1 MNYFLENYRNFR
13 YPLAEGEEIG
23 FRLAQLGAIHAA
35 AAHFVTDTVP
45 GIITMPT
52 GSGKT
57 AVLIAAA
64 FVLRARRV
72 LVITPSRLVREQ
84 IAEEIEALATLKAVG
99 AIDLE
104 VLTPNVFNTR
114 KRVTAAETWEAMR
127 NFDVV
132 VGTVQSISPEY
143 ETIPKPPDDLFDL
156 VLVDEAHH
164 SPARTWQGV
173 LNHFPQAKRLL
184 FTATPFRQDQKEIK
198 GRFIFTYS
206 LRKAFEDGVFGE
218 IMYQPVE
225 REQNENPDVAI
236 ARAAEQR
243 FLEDQRA
250 GYQHRLMVRTDT
262 RNRAKALLDIYE
274 ENTSLRLSLITGQS
288 SLKSVKNVIDQL
300 RAGDLDG
307 IVCVNML
314 GEGFNFP
321 SLKIAAI
328 HSPHR
333 SLSVT
338 LQFIGRFARTVGEN
352 IGPATFLAITSEI
365 EIQAERLYDTRAV
378 WQDMVQNMSASRMN
392 QERETRAVLDTF
404 SPAEWVSQDLSDL
417 SLYVLE
423 PYYHV
428 KVYNLNQVVD
438 LAKEIAFPSTLQVI
452 YQSFS
457 RRHNTAIYITREISL
472 PRWTTD
478 DRLATVQADL
488 FIFYQDMESKLL
500 FVCASR
506 RSEGLYEQLLDSF
519 LDADPRPLS
528 LVRLNRALN
537 ELETPEFFNIGMR
550 NRVASNTTESYRM
563 IAGSSAD
570 RAILKS
576 DSRLYHRGHVFGRA
590 SEGGRRVTIGLSSA
604 SKIWSNNSS
613 KLPGL
618 IEWCQILARRI
629 TSENTPVTGS
639 GLDFLDVGEEIYELP
654 PGIVGV
660 VWPITVFRNPPIVH
674 FPGSSGAIKAQLLDF
689 DFAIDPD
696 NSTDKAIL
704 VLLQHESGFIWR
716 ATFSYH
722 TDRFF
727 EPATP
732 DEPGFFV
739 ERNRELVP
747 IIHYLNEHLP
757 HFFTSDMSAVQGFTF
772 MRHSESDLPFDD
784 RLIEIVDW
792 TAANV
797 DITCEFGTAA
807 AGLVSIH
814 SGLESRLLTSPC
826 SIAYYDHGKGEIAD
840 FVTVIE
846 EHTGLLVQ
854 LFHCKKAGNA
864 SPGHRVDD
872 VYEIIGQVVKSVGWA
887 HKDRILSHVRRR
899 FTQRSGGHRFVKGDL
914 ETLTRLLN
922 NTTPAQIQ
930 FEFNAVQP
938 GLLRDGLPTD
948 LANILAAA
956 SDHLT
961 RGGFRPLRVLGST
974 NNIA

>member
-1 MNYFLENYRNFR
+1 MSYFLANYRHFR
-13 YPLAEGEEIG
+13 YPLSEGDEAG

-35 AAHFVTDTVP
+35 AAHFVTDTAP

-84 IAEEIEALATLKAVG
+84 IAEEIGALATLKKVG
-99 AIDLE
+99 AVDEEIP
-104 VLTPNVFNTR
+104 TPRVFSTR
-114 KRVTAAETWEAMR
+114 KRIVAIETWEAMR
-127 NFDVV
+127 GFDVV

-143 ETIPKPPDDLFDL
+143 ETVPDPPDDLFDL

-164 SPARTWQGV
+164 SPAQTWQGV
-173 LNHFPQAKRLL
+173 LNHFPQAKHLL

-206 LRKAFEDGVFGE
+206 LRKAFEDGVFGK
-218 IMYQPVE
+218 IVYQPVE
-225 REQNENPDVAI
+225 PEQNENPDIAI

-262 RNRAKALLDIYE
+262 RNRAKELLDIYE
-274 ENTSLRLSLITGQS
+274 ANTDLRLRLITGQN
-288 SLKSVKNVIDQL
+288 SLKSVKDVIDQL
-300 RAGDLDG
+300 RAGELDG

-338 LQFIGRFARTVGEN
+338 LQFIGRFARTAGEN
-352 IGPATFLAITSEI
+352 VGPATFLAIPSEI

-378 WQDMVQNMSASRMN
+378 WQDLVQNMSAARLTR
-392 QERETRAVLDTF
+392 EAETRDVLDTF
-404 SPAEWVSQDLSDL
+404 SVAEWASQDLSDL

-428 KVYNLNQVVD
+428 KVYHLNQMID
-438 LAKEIAFPSTLQVI
+438 LAKEVVFPGRLQVI

-457 RRHNTAIYITREISL
+457 QRHNTSIYITREISL

-478 DRLATVQADL
+478 DRLSTIQADL
-488 FIFYQDMESKLL
+488 FIFYQDIESKLL

-519 LDADPRPLS
+519 IEADPRPLP

-537 ELETPEFFNIGMR
+537 ELEAPEFFNIGMR

-590 SEGGRRVTIGLSSA
+590 SEDGRRVTIGLSSA

-618 IEWCQILARRI
+618 IEWCQTLARRI

-639 GLDFLDVGEEIYELP
+639 GLDFLDVGEEIHELP

-660 VWPITVFRNPPIVH
+660 AWPVAIFQNPPIVQ
-674 FPGSSGAIKAQLLDF
+674 FPGPSGAIKAQLLDF
-689 DFAIDPD
+689 DLVIDLD
-696 NSTDKAIL
+696 HSTDKTIL
-704 VLLQHESGFIWR
+704 VLLQHESGLIWR
-716 ATFSYH
+716 ATFSYD

-732 DEPGFFV
+732 DEPDFSV
-739 ERNRELVP
+739 ERNRESVQ

-757 HFFTSDMSAVQGFTF
+757 HFFTSEMGVVQGYTF
-772 MRHSESDLPFDD
+772 LPCPKVDLPFDD

-792 TAANV
+792 TTANV
-797 DITCEFGTAA
+797 DITCELGTAK

-814 SGLESRLLTSPC
+814 DGLESRLLTSPC

-840 FVTVIE
+840 FVTVRE
-846 EHTGLLVQ
+846 ENSRLLLQ
-854 LFHCKKAGNA
+854 LFHCKKAGDA
-864 SPGHRVDD
+864 SPGHRVNDF
-872 VYEIIGQVVKSVGWA
+872 YEMIGQVVKSVAWA
-887 HKDRILSHVRRR
+887 RKERILSHIRRR
-899 FTQRSGGHRFVKGDL
+899 FTQHLGGHRFIKGDL
-914 ETLTRLLN
+914 CMLESLLN
-922 NTTPAQIQ
+922 EAPPSQIE
-930 FEFNAVQP
+930 FEFVAVQP
-938 GLLRDGLPTD
+938 GLLKDGLPGD

-956 SDHLT
+956 SDHLI
-961 RGGFRPLRVLGST
+961 RGGFRPLRVLGSS
-974 NNIA
+974 NGSA